1 MAKRTNVEDLLDLLE
16 SGNGLDVI
24 DPAAVAPPIALIPN
38 DTWFRISTTYKTPHS
53 AAASASIFRRKLG
66 ERARVRAVGQ
76 SVYVC
81 YNAPEAARIAA

>member
-1 MAKRTNVEDLLDLLE
+1 MAKRTNVDDLLE
-16 SGNGLDVI
+16 LLRGGAVLDVI
-24 DPAAVAPPIALIPN
+24 DPEAVTGGCVDACQ
-38 DTWFRISTTYKTPHS
+38 WFRILTKYKTPHS

-81 YNAPEAARIAA
+81 YSPPAALKVAA